1 MIVTANPIY
10 RIRYSLRTLL
20 PQLFRVSIFRMAF
33 VAVVA
38 GSGLFSV
45 RPIHAE
51 GRQFDWSGWDRILH
65 SYVATGTNQGITS
78 NLVNYQAL
86 STNRDFYKIARA
98 LQQYN
103 PASLSGNEKKAFY
116 INAYNY
122 FAVYLVVSHWPV
134 NSIRD
139 IGNLFWPVWY
149 RDAGKINGQ
158 NISLNEIENDILRPM
173 HDPRI
178 HFAIVC
184 ASMSCPNLRKEAYDS
199 QRLNE
204 QLADQITELMASQ
217 DKGVR
222 ISDGQVKISSL
233 FEWYEGDFDDQGGVI
248 GFLRQYSQIPP
259 EITRVEYL
267 PYNWHVNAQTHSR
280 PTH

>member
-1 MIVTANPIY
+1 
-10 RIRYSLRTLL
+10 
-20 PQLFRVSIFRMAF
+20 
-33 VAVVA
+33 
-38 GSGLFSV
+38 
-45 RPIHAE
+45 
-51 GRQFDWSGWDRILH
+51 
-65 SYVATGTNQGITS
+65 
-78 NLVNYQAL
+78 
-86 STNRDFYKIARA
+86 
-98 LQQYN
+98 
-103 PASLSGNEKKAFY
+103 
-116 INAYNY
+116 
-122 FAVYLVVSHWPV
+122 
-134 NSIRD
+134 
-139 IGNLFWPVWY
+139 
-149 RDAGKINGQ
+149 
-158 NISLNEIENDILRPM
+158 
-173 HDPRI
+173 
-178 HFAIVC
+178 
-184 ASMSCPNLRKEAYDS
+184 MSCPNLRKEAYDS